1 MITVA
6 HINFS
11 LPGIKNI
18 MFKINQMLFLLI
30 FLLSYNPVWAEAEF
44 SDAPVDQIIHPDWFK
59 QSFLDLKED
68 VAEAKQSAKAGII
81 VFFEQPHC
89 AYCNALITNVFGD
102 AAIAQYTQ
110 KHFDVVTLDIYGDR
124 TVTDFTGANLSEGD
138 YAMKLKAEL
147 TPTLDFYDTDNNLV
161 FRLRGYYPPEK
172 FKSALHYV
180 VEKHYLTQRFRDYL
194 ATSEAAVNVAVA
206 DDKTSGLFIAPPYK
220 LDRSKVITD
229 KPLMVLFE
237 KGDCK
242 TCKQLHDDTLKQTI
256 VHKLMAHFDAIQL
269 DMWSDTPVITPAG
282 KQITAVEWA
291 ENMGLFYAP
300 TIVFF
305 DESGTEIYRI
315 DSLVKLRRLSGI
327 LRYIVSGDYTDEPNY
342 ESWKAKQAETK

>member
-1 MITVA
+1 M
-6 HINFS
+6 S
-11 LPGIKNI
+11 
-18 MFKINQMLFLLI
+18 KINQMLVMLICLLP
-30 FLLSYNPVWAEAEF
+30 YNPLWAGAEF
-44 SDAPVDQIIHPDWFK
+44 SDEPVDQIIYPDWFK

-89 AYCNALITNVFGD
+89 AYCNALITNGFGD
-102 AAIAQYTQ
+102 AAIARYTQ

-124 TVTDFTGANLSEGD
+124 PVTDFTGANLSERD
-138 YAMKLKAEL
+138 FALKLKAEL
-147 TPTLDFYDTDNNLV
+147 TPTLDFYDTDNKLV

-172 FKSALHYV
+172 FISALHYV

-194 ATSEAAVNVAVA
+194 ATTATNAHLAAI
-206 DDKTSGLFIAPPYK
+206 DDKTSGLFKAPPYR
-220 LDRSKVITD
+220 LDRSKVMAD

-242 TCKQLHDDTLKQTI
+242 TCKQFHDDTLNQAD
-256 VHKLMAHFDAIQL
+256 VQKLMAHFDAIRL

-282 KQITAVEWA
+282 KEMTAVEWA
-291 ENMGLFYAP
+291 ENIGLFYAP

-305 DESGTEIYRI
+305 DDSGTEIYRI

-327 LRYIVSGDYTDEPNY
+327 LRYIDSGDYTEEPNY
-342 ESWKAKQAETK
+342 EIWKTKQAAAK

>member
-1 MITVA
+1 M
-6 HINFS
+6 
-11 LPGIKNI
+11 
-18 MFKINQMLFLLI
+18 LI
-30 FLLSYNPVWAEAEF
+30 FLLPCNTVWAEAEF
-44 SDAPVDQIIHPDWFK
+44 SDEPVDQIIHPDWFK

-68 VAEAKQSAKAGII
+68 VAEAKQSAKTGII

-89 AYCNALITNVFGD
+89 AYCNALITNDFGD

-110 KHFDVVTLDIYGDR
+110 KNFDVVTLDIYGDR
-124 TVTDFTGANLSEGD
+124 SVTDFTGTSLSERD
-138 YAMKLKAEL
+138 YSMKLKAEL

-172 FKSALHYV
+172 FNSALHYV
-180 VEKHYLTQRFRDYL
+180 VQKHYLTQRFRDYL
-194 ATSEAAVNVAVA
+194 ATTATTANVAVTG
-206 DDKTSGLFIAPPYK
+206 DKTSGLFKAPPYR
-220 LDRSKVITD
+220 LDRSKVMAD

-242 TCKQLHDDTLKQTI
+242 TCKLFHDDTLNQAD
-256 VHKLMAHFDAIQL
+256 VQKLMAHFDAIRL

-282 KQITAVEWA
+282 KEMTAVEWA
-291 ENMGLFYAP
+291 ENMGLFFAP

-305 DESGTEIYRI
+305 DDSGTEIYRI

-327 LRYIVSGDYTDEPNY
+327 LRYIDSGDYTEEPNY
-342 ESWKAKQAETK
+342 EIWKTKQAAAK

>member
-1 MITVA
+1 ML
-6 HINFS
+6 N
-11 LPGIKNI
+11 
-18 MFKINQMLFLLI
+18 INQMPVLLI
-30 FLLSYNPVWAEAEF
+30 LLLSFNPVWAEAEF
-44 SDAPVDQIIHPDWFK
+44 SDEPVDQIVHPDWFK

-68 VAEAKQSAKAGII
+68 VAEAKQSDKFGII
-81 VFFEQPHC
+81 VFFEQAHC
-89 AYCNALITNVFGD
+89 AYCNALITNDFGD
-102 AAIAQYTQ
+102 TAIAQYTQ

-124 TVTDFTGANLSEGD
+124 TVTDFTGTSLSEHD

-161 FRLRGYYPPEK
+161 FRLRGYYPPDK
-172 FKSALHYV
+172 FISALHYV

-194 ATSEAAVNVAVA
+194 EAATATHSAATS
-206 DDKTSGLFIAPPYK
+206 DKKSGLFKSPPYK
-220 LDRSKVITD
+220 LDRSQVMAD

-242 TCKQLHDDTLKQTI
+242 TCKQLHDDTLMQDD
-256 VHKLMAHFDAIQL
+256 VQKLMAHFDAIQL
-269 DMWSDTPVITPAG
+269 DMWSDTPVITPSG
-282 KQITAVEWA
+282 KTMTAVEWA
-291 ENMGLFYAP
+291 ENLGLFYAP

-327 LRYIVSGDYTDEPNY
+327 LRYIVSGDYTEEPNY
-342 ESWKAKQAETK
+342 ESWKAKHAETK